1 MKLWK
6 KLSCIGI
13 RGKILKSRRGMCEGM
28 KSCVRSK
35 NAFSD
40 FFQSQTGV
48 LQGEV
53 LSPILFSIY
62 VNDFEIDFLTNNN
75 VPVQMLEL
83 NLFLLM
89 YADDMVIF
97 EESAEELQAMLNT
110 CLLYTSPSP
119 RDLSTS
125 RMPSSA

>member
-1 MKLWK
+1 MWK
-6 KLSCIGI
+6 KLSYIGI
-13 RGKILKSRRGMCEGM
+13 RGKILKIIRGMYEGM

-62 VNDFEIDFLTNNN
+62 VNDFEMDFLTIKN
-75 VPVQMLEL
+75 VRVQLLEL
-83 NLFLLM
+83 NLFSLM

-97 EESAEELQAMLNT
+97 AESAEELQAM
-110 CLLYTSPSP
+110 
-119 RDLSTS
+119 
-125 RMPSSA
+125 

>member
-1 MKLWK
+1 MY
-6 KLSCIGI
+6 
-13 RGKILKSRRGMCEGM
+13 EGM

-35 NAFSD
+35 NAVSD

-62 VNDFEIDFLTNNN
+62 VNDFEMDFLTNNN
-75 VPVQMLEL
+75 VSVQLLEL

-89 YADDMVIF
+89 YADDMVNF
-97 EESAEELQAMLNT
+97 AESAEEF
-110 CLLYTSPSP
+110 
-119 RDLSTS
+119 
-125 RMPSSA
+125 